1 MNDIYVIEKKLKDNG
16 YKLTNQRKAII
27 EVLVE
32 HKGKFLTAEE
42 IYTKSKKIYPQTNF
56 STVYRNLEIMEST
69 YIIHKTN
76 ISDGASIYELSNTDE
91 HHHHVICKSC
101 GKTEEIDFCP
111 LKDIFSK
118 VNSKSFRLTDH
129 RFELYGFC
137 NECENKKE

>member
-1 MNDIYVIEKKLKDNG
+1 MKDIHLIEKKLKDKG

-27 EVLVE
+27 EVLYE

-42 IYTKSKKIYPQTNF
+42 IYLKSKKIYNQTNF
-56 STVYRNLEIMEST
+56 STVYRNLEIMEN
-69 YIIHKTN
+69 IDVIHKTS

-111 LKDIFSK
+111 LEDIFLK

-137 NECENKKE
+137 NECEDKKE